1 VAVHTPAQRSE
12 AAQRKASTQRLHDGT
27 PVHDLHTLL
36 GHLGSLTRN
45 RMALAR
51 APEAPTFEVTSEPT
65 PLQARALTVLGLTPT
80 TL

>member
-1 VAVHTPAQRSE
+1 
-12 AAQRKASTQRLHDGT
+12 
-27 PVHDLHTLL
+27 VHDLHTLL